1 MSHVRM
7 VAPLCWPF
15 ELSPLNEFY
24 RGQLVRFITLIHF
37 EIFRWYFVDIC
48 IWSRRY
54 VVFKNGCSPLLH
66 FWVISLESTLE
77 WKACALNS
85 YTLLRYFDGGGGG
98 GGGQRS
104 RNAIIFLFMDSYM
117 CFGCS
122 KEPSHWD
129 GSFEHPQHMF
139 WMWSIKIIF
148 QNALFS
154 GGLYML
160 Q

>member
-48 IWSRRY
+48 IWSRQY

-98 GGGQRS
+98 VKGPEMQ
-104 RNAIIFLFMDSYM
+104 LFSYSWIHT
-117 CFGCS
+117 CVLGAQ
-122 KEPSHWD
+122 KNRLN
-129 GSFEHPQHMF
+129 EHPQHMF